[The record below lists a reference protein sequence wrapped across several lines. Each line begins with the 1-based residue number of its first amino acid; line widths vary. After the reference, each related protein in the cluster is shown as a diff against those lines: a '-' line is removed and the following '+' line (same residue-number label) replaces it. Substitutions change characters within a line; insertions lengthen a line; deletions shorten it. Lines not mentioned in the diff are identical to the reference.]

1 MQTSEKKGSYFGLRE
16 KRTSRIRQELC
27 WRWKDNA
34 LPQGDGQAGPG
45 RAFELLEWHVPTFIW
60 QTTWVRIPENVKIWC
75 GWGDYNSC
83 SSSLPLRWIVFFLF
97 LNFTCIS
104 YLKNLL
110 ISSSSHSS
118 CFEHGLC
125 SSLFMSCPSM
135 INMISSS
142 LALSWVKHTYIVFL
156 QVSRVWCSLF
166 LSWHALNGDC

>member
-1 MQTSEKKGSYFGLRE
+1 MLCPREMDRQDQEGHLSYWNGTCQHSYGRQHESEYQRM
-16 KRTSRIRQELC
+16 
-27 WRWKDNA
+27 WR
-34 LPQGDGQAGPG
+34 
-45 RAFELLEWHVPTFIW
+45 
-60 QTTWVRIPENVKIWC
+60 IWC

-125 SSLFMSCPSM
+125 SSLFMSCPWLTWSH
-135 INMISSS
+135 
-142 LALSWVKHTYIVFL
+142 LALPSAGSNTHTQFSSKLAEFGVLYSYPGMLSTVTAKLLSQRCLSQWISNTSLKFL
-156 QVSRVWCSLF
+156 KC
-166 LSWHALNGDC
+166 